1 MVIETLDALATFAK
15 SSIKNIGVKFW
26 LSFPSGCSHSNLWFA
41 LTFITCLYF
50 TSWFL
55 FLSHCAIKKTSLEVV
70 KWTKRLQVFQNA
82 PARLL
87 TKSSKYSHVTSL
99 LIHFYCL
106 SINSE
111 STLRFSLWALDP
123 CIDKH
128 QCIFAFIHPS
138 STGFW
143 DHVIRVISEAGD
155 CKLIAHRCNSF
166 GQAVVSN
173 HCFVQC
179 DCSWKDNSGWR
190 PWHEQCSNMVIKW
203 H

>member
-1 MVIETLDALATFAK
+1 MPLLLLLNLLSRTLG
-15 SSIKNIGVKFW
+15 I
-26 LSFPSGCSHSNLWFA
+26 SFDSAFPLDVLILISGLLLLLLHLWV
-41 LTFITCLYF
+41 
-50 TSWFL
+50 L

-70 KWTKRLQVFQNA
+70 KWTKHLQVFQNA

-155 CKLIAHRCNSF
+155 CKLIAHRCNIF

-173 HCFVQC
+173 HCFV
-179 DCSWKDNSGWR
+179 
-190 PWHEQCSNMVIKW
+190 
-203 H
+203 

>member
-1 MVIETLDALATFAK
+1 MVIETLDARATFAK
-15 SSIKNIGVKFW
+15 SSIKNFGVKLW
-26 LSFPSGCSHSNLWFA
+26 LSFPSGCSHYNFWFA
-41 LTFITCLYF
+41 LTFFFKLTFISSLDF
-50 TSWFL
+50 IFI
-55 FLSHCAIKKTSLEVV
+55 LSHCAIKRTSLEVV
-70 KWTKRLQVFQNA
+70 KWTKHLQVFQKA

-99 LIHFYCL
+99 LIQFYCL

-138 STGFW
+138 SAGPW

-173 HCFVQC
+173 HCFV
-179 DCSWKDNSGWR
+179 
-190 PWHEQCSNMVIKW
+190 
-203 H
+203 